1 MAHFLQLADL
11 RKQLTDCQSDDE
23 RKALLQQVHQL
34 AQAQCGQTVAFEP
47 QTFEENM
54 RQLQRLMSHTTAW
67 NGNDNETVRHAMV
80 LTSIMLS
87 QLTR

>member
-11 RKQLTDCQSDDE
+11 RQQLANCESDDE
-23 RKALLQQVHQL
+23 RKVLLQQVHQL
-34 AQAQCGQTVAFEP
+34 AQEQCGQTALFEP

-67 NGNDNETVRHAMV
+67 NGSDNETVRHAMV
-80 LTSIMLS
+80 LAGIMLS
-87 QLTR
+87 QLTK